1 MPSNQP
7 SSLNEPVWVMPTT
20 VPSPAAPLPVLTSP
34 STLPVTPPLSTS
46 PQQVVVPKIEPP
58 PPGQTPLPPVRSQ
71 NLNDLALFVTE
82 VQIAGVA
89 QDLQEFG
96 LQAIQ
101 TKAGGQANSGQLQND
116 VALLLNTG
124 FFSSATVSTRPNPQG
139 VSVTFFATPT
149 IVRAIALPT
158 AQALTFTATNEIFKD
173 QFGKP
178 ISPTALNQ
186 ATQQINDW
194 YAQNGY
200 TLARVISLRPDR
212 NGIITI
218 EVAEGVVGETQVR
231 FVSRDGKSV
240 DEKGQPIRYR
250 TQDAFLQRQ
259 IKVQPGQP
267 FQTKIA
273 QEDLQRLGQLGIFET
288 VSVAFEGDARRVT
301 VIYNVTERAPR
312 DLRFGGGFND
322 SLGLY
327 ATVGVQDINFGGLGQ
342 RLGGTVLVGTRDVQ
356 FDGRFVSPYRDT
368 EPNVPGY
375 NASIYRQQ
383 GFSQVFTDEVN
394 LPNGDRIRER
404 RQGVGIGLERPIG
417 NGWNGNLGFN
427 YNNVSIRDSD
437 GKVSSNDSL
446 GNPLTLSGKGIDDL
460 FSLSFTAI
468 QDLRDYPLNPGN
480 GSVTRLNVEQYLP
493 IGRGQVFG
501 TKLQAEH
508 AKYFPVK
515 LITANQKD
523 APPTERQPE
532 VIALNV
538 QGGTNVGDLPP
549 YNAFILGGANSVR
562 GWDTGDIAT
571 PRSYIQATAEYRF
584 PIYKFIGG
592 TAFVDFASDLGSNKD
607 VLGEPGV
614 VRGTP
619 GSGIGY
625 GLGVRVNSPLGIIRA
640 DFGFSGQGDT
650 RFQFGFGQRF

>member
-1 MPSNQP
+1 
-7 SSLNEPVWVMPTT
+7 MPTT
-20 VPSPAAPLPVLTSP
+20 IVPVTAPVLVQTAP
-34 STLPVTPPLSTS
+34 QILPTTPALSTS
-46 PQQVVVPKIEPP
+46 PQPVMVPKLEPPP
-58 PPGQTPLPPVRSQ
+58 PPGQSPVAPGRSGSS
-71 NLNDLALFVTE
+71 NDLALFVTD

-89 QDLQEFG
+89 PDLQEFG
-96 LQAIQ
+96 LLAIQ
-101 TKAGGQANSGQLQND
+101 TKPGGQATSSQLQND

-124 FFSSATVSTRPNPQG
+124 FFTSATVSTSPNPQG

-149 IVRAIALPT
+149 IVRAIALPS
-158 AQALTFTATNEIFKD
+158 AQALTFTATNEIFRN
-173 QFGKP
+173 QFGNP

-186 ATQQINDW
+186 ATQDINAW
-194 YAQNGY
+194 YAKNGY
-200 TLARVISLRPDR
+200 TLARVISLSPSR

-218 EVAEGVVGETQVR
+218 EVAEGVVGETKVR
-231 FVSRDGKSV
+231 FLNRDGKTV
-240 DEKGQPIRYR
+240 DEKGQPIRGR

-267 FQTKIA
+267 FRANVA

-288 VSVAFEGDARRVT
+288 VNVAFEGDARRVT

-368 EPNVPGY
+368 EPNIPGY

-394 LPNGDRIRER
+394 LPNGDRVRER
-404 RQGVGIGLERPIG
+404 RQGVGVGLERPIG
-417 NGWNGNLGFN
+417 NGWNGNLGLN
-427 YNNVSIRDSD
+427 YNNVSIRDNK
-437 GKVSSNDSL
+437 GKVASIDSL
-446 GNPLTLSGKGIDDL
+446 GNPLTLSNTGIDDL

-468 QDLRDYPLNPGN
+468 QDLRDYPLNPGK
-480 GSVTRLNVEQYLP
+480 GSVTRFNAEQYLP

-508 AKYFPVK
+508 AVYFPVK

-523 APPTERQPE
+523 APPTQRQPE
-532 VIALNV
+532 VVALNV

-549 YNAFILGGANSVR
+549 YNAFILGGVNSVR
-562 GWDTGDIAT
+562 GWDTGAIAT

-619 GSGIGY
+619 GTGIGY